1 MSRLLYNNG
10 NHFGRKGWNI
20 SKTFYPSDTVVKIQI
35 IMYIDKEN
43 IHPNIAHLIRQKRSI
58 DEWSR
63 TSRHHTK
70 QSSQDWRKRVMCPSF
85 REKEIDQKLLKMLN
99 SQKSVKECMQ
109 TTLSEEKMVNSFASS
124 NPNHTLQ
131 KYFQE
136 ERSPSIKESPT
147 RKKDMI
153 DILKLV

>member
-1 MSRLLYNNG
+1 
-10 NHFGRKGWNI
+10 
-20 SKTFYPSDTVVKIQI
+20 
-35 IMYIDKEN
+35 
-43 IHPNIAHLIRQKRSI
+43 
-58 DEWSR
+58 
-63 TSRHHTK
+63 
-70 QSSQDWRKRVMCPSF
+70 
-85 REKEIDQKLLKMLN
+85 
-99 SQKSVKECMQ
+99 MQ